1 VIEIRRV
8 GADEWQLLRDIRLAA
23 LHDAPD
29 AYESTYA
36 DEVLMDEAAWRARI
50 RGAAQFVALAD
61 DEPIGLAVG
70 LFQPTECQPDER
82 LLVGVWVAPEH
93 RGRRLVSRLVDVV
106 ADWARGEG
114 ASALVL
120 EVAAGNDAALHAY
133 QRLGFAATGESRR
146 MARKPSVIETRMRRT
161 L

>member
-8 GADEWQLLRDIRLAA
+8 GPDEWQLLRDIRLAA
-23 LHDAPD
+23 LRDAPD

-36 DEVLMDEAAWRARI
+36 DELLMDEAAWRARI
-50 RGAAQFVALAD
+50 QGAAQFVALAD

-70 LFQPTECQPDER
+70 LFQPTEHHPDER

-93 RGRRLVSRLVDVV
+93 RGRKLVNRLVDVV
-106 ADWARGEG
+106 AEWARGDG
-114 ASALVL
+114 AAALVL
-120 EVAAGNDAALHAY
+120 EVAAGNEAALRAY
-133 QRLGFAATGESRR
+133 ERLGFAATGEWRR
-146 MARKPSVIETRMRRT
+146 MPRNPSVIETRMRLT